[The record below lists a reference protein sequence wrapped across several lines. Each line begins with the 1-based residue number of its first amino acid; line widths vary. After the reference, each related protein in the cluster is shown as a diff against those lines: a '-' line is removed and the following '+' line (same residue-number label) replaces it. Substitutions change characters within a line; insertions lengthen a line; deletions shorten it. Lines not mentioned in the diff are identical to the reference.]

1 MMGTIMSSNRKIVL
15 TLAGIAAVVAV
26 VRYFLKGW
34 LQPLGVATVVGSLLA
49 SITIVLLVGLVL
61 PGMREEPAAV
71 GGSN

>member
-1 MMGTIMSSNRKIVL
+1 MMGTITSSNRKIVL

-34 LQPLGVATVVGSLLA
+34 LDPLGVPTVVGSFLA
-49 SITIVLLVGLVL
+49 GITIVLLAGLVL
-61 PGMREEPAAV
+61 LGMREEPAAV